1 MQLTKFYL
9 KQIIQEE
16 ISNILF
22 EQEKASK
29 VTAANACP
37 PGTKALKGARAG
49 QWFCVITPA
58 DGTAPRQVP
67 SRKAWADHRGKQKE
81 TKTDKERMAAL
92 KKLQTKGK
100 PTSTKRKSKKSKS
113 RRRTSGKCGPRPPLR
128 RGWKKLPAKH
138 PERATYRT
146 WFRCKYRGGPPPK
159 GVAAK
164 KPAAPA
170 KSSTPTGPKKADPK
184 TKPTVKGPA
193 TVNPKEIQRLVDRY
207 YAERDPKK
215 RQEILASLRTQSK
228 NASGEADKQTASK
241 ALQAIKNLK
250 KKRIPGQNPKKS
262 QAPDSGNP
270 IGGIK
275 VPNLGGNIAS
285 QREYKRLASLPPERR
300 KKRAKILRR
309 RIERLGPQKY
319 GGSDK
324 YKAWEEF
331 VKKYDPQ

>member
-1 MQLTKFYL
+1 
-9 KQIIQEE
+9 
-16 ISNILF
+16 
-22 EQEKASK
+22 
-29 VTAANACP
+29 V
-37 PGTKALKGARAG
+37 
-49 QWFCVITPA
+49 
-58 DGTAPRQVP
+58 
-67 SRKAWADHRGKQKE
+67 
-81 TKTDKERMAAL
+81 
-92 KKLQTKGK
+92 
-100 PTSTKRKSKKSKS
+100 
-113 RRRTSGKCGPRPPLR
+113 R
-128 RGWKKLPAKH
+128 RGWKQLPAKH

-250 KKRIPGQNPKKS
+250 KKQKKQKKQKKRIP
-262 QAPDSGNP
+262 GNP

-285 QREYKRLASLPPERR
+285 QREYKRLASLPPKRR

-309 RIERLGPQKY
+309 RIERLGSQKY

-324 YKAWEEF
+324 YKAWIEF